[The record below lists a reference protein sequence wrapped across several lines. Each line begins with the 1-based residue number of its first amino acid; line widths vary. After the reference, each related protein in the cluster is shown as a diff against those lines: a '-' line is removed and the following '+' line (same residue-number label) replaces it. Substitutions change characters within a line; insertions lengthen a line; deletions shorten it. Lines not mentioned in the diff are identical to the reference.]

1 MSKQLYFRLELVWW
15 AISLIVAVLVV
26 GPIYLQLGEYPFLWD
41 NVIFI
46 IAFITFSRLIFLLKY
61 SLIADKRNLKV
72 GIIFLCVIMAFLLIQ
87 KLNGFQLFLDEDRMT
102 PLLEGLA
109 MEDRKSMYSYI
120 KTQMMFFG
128 VGSVISCILLPFRLV
143 LSIWRRW
150 NGFED

>member
-1 MSKQLYFRLELVWW
+1 MSKQLYFGLELVWW

-102 PLLEGLA
+102 PLLEDLA

>member
-102 PLLEGLA
+102 PLLEDLA